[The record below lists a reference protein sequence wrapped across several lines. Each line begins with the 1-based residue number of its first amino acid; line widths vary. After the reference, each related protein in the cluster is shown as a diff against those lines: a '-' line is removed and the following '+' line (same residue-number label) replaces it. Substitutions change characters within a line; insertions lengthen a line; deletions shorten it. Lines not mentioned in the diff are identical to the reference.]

1 MELHPDEFSFLLEES
16 KDKLSAVLPKE
27 ENGEIF
33 ENLQLKI
40 IRALDLKTNA
50 ERKARAQEGEV
61 VGVMFTENLVDIV
74 KKHFESYKAMINR
87 RGKCKQMCAYIIQLF
102 VNARKRRIH
111 INAMKAQIAS
121 NCTN

>member
-61 VGVMFTENLVDIV
+61 VDVRFTENL
-74 KKHFESYKAMINR
+74 
-87 RGKCKQMCAYIIQLF
+87 QLGAAVHISF
-102 VNARKRRIH
+102 FLKRLKRMNTFSFSSFSLILT
-111 INAMKAQIAS
+111 AL
-121 NCTN
+121 C